1 MLEKKNPAAVRR
13 QRQQIETTHD
23 VLSNWKYSGVC
34 RWVSPSNRDNVSYCG
49 IVSCDKL
56 VTHFT
61 KYQNSLLPERESRA
75 LSAVCRRVSPSC
87 HSLCGSSHSFLS
99 PTWCSARRSSES
111 AMQRSKDVKSF
122 SASAEGETEHQHLH
136 NDKGASVFWEKFA
149 YIFEMSQELKCKLG
163 SVGVKRLSECQEN
176 IKLLFWTL

>member
-1 MLEKKNPAAVRR
+1 MTGS
-13 QRQQIETTHD
+13 QIENT
-23 VLSNWKYSGVC
+23 LC
-34 RWVSPSNRDNVSYCG
+34 RWVSPGNRDNVNYCG

-56 VTHFT
+56 DTHFT
-61 KYQNSLLPERESRA
+61 TYHNSVLPEREARA
-75 LSAVCRRVSPSC
+75 LSAVCRRVSPCC

-136 NDKGASVFWEKFA
+136 DSEGTSVFWEKFA
-149 YIFEMSQELKCKLG
+149 YALEMSQEIKCKLG
-163 SVGVKRLSECQEN
+163 SARVKRLPECQEN
-176 IKLLFWTL
+176 IKFLFWTL